1 MLYYFLLTSFLVA
14 IDQFSKYLTVSNIAL
29 YENIEFIP
37 GFMSFTY
44 IQNTGAAWSILE
56 GQMWF
61 FYIITTIVTVVIIYF
76 IYSEGKN
83 DKIYGGILAVIL
95 AGTLGNFIDRLLYQY
110 VIDMIKLDF
119 ISFPIFNIADSLL
132 TVGVIA
138 LFLYSIYLDRKSDKI
153 EKGG

>member
-1 MLYYFLLTSFLVA
+1 MLYYFVLTSFLVV
-14 IDQFSKYLTVSNIAL
+14 IDQITKFLTVENLAL
-29 YENIEFIP
+29 HENIEFIP

-61 FYIITTIVTVVIIYF
+61 FYLVTIIVSAVIIYF
-76 IYSEGKN
+76 IYSEGKK
-83 DKIYGGILAVIL
+83 DKIYGTILAIIL

-119 ISFPIFNIADSLL
+119 ITFPIFNLADSLL

-138 LFLYSIYLDRKSDKI
+138 LFIYSMYLDKKSEKI
-153 EKGG
+153 